1 MNLTIAVLTAIW
13 TSSDALKFDS
23 YITYRY
29 GPLMEGILS
38 FGTHMVLTNSMIP
51 ISLIISLEMVKLAQ
65 AYFINNDNE
74 MYNAEQDRNSK
85 VFMSSL
91 NEELGQIEFIFSD
104 KTGTLTCNK
113 MEFKMCIIGDVLY
126 GETSAIDTD
135 PKTGKLSKPKKYV
148 PPGLSFYDER
158 IKDIANGIDEEKDV
172 DLLLN
177 F

>member
-1 MNLTIAVLTAIW
+1 MNLTIAILSGYW
-13 TSSDALKFDS
+13 TSKHGLKYDK

-38 FGTHMVLTNSMIP
+38 FGTQMVLTNSMIP

-91 NEELGQIEFIFSD
+91 NEELG
-104 KTGTLTCNK
+104 
-113 MEFKMCIIGDVLY
+113 
-126 GETSAIDTD
+126 
-135 PKTGKLSKPKKYV
+135 
-148 PPGLSFYDER
+148 
-158 IKDIANGIDEEKDV
+158 
-172 DLLLN
+172 
-177 F
+177 